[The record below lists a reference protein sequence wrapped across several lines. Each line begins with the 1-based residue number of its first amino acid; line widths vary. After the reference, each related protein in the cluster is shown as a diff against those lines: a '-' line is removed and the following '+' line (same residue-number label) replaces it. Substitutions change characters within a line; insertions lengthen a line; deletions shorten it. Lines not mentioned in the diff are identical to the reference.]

1 MKEGINGILKIASP
15 GACKRSFPR
24 WGIAESA
31 NQDFGFAF
39 SLEFDKAAEEF
50 AN

>member
-1 MKEGINGILKIASP
+1 LASRLFRNLQ
-15 GACKRSFPR
+15 ARKRSFPR